1 MNWTVILI
9 TAAAFVLIET
19 VVIWLYRWTQKN
31 MPEQSLWVIMGS
43 KVLKLILAAVA
54 IIAVYAFLDDIEIK
68 HFSLGVITAY
78 LISLVFETIFF
89 LKKKK

>member
-54 IIAVYAFLDDIEIK
+54 IIAVYAFSDDIEIK
-68 HFSLGVITAY
+68 HFSFGVITAY

>member
-1 MNWTVILI
+1 MNWIVILI
-9 TAAAFVLIET
+9 IATFLIEAAI
-19 VVIWLYRWTQKN
+19 IWFYSWMQKN

-43 KVLKLILAAVA
+43 KILKLLLAVGAILL
-54 IIAVYAFLDDIEIK
+54 VYAFVDDIEIK

>member
-1 MNWTVILI
+1 MNWIVILI
-9 TAAAFVLIET
+9 IATFLIEAAI
-19 VVIWLYRWTQKN
+19 IWFYSWMQKN

-43 KVLKLILAAVA
+43 KVLKLLLAVGAIL
-54 IIAVYAFLDDIEIK
+54 IVYTFVDDIEIK
-68 HFSLGVITAY
+68 HFSFGVITAY

>member
-19 VVIWLYRWTQKN
+19 VVIWLCRWTQKN

>member
-1 MNWTVILI
+1 MNWIVILI
-9 TAAAFVLIET
+9 IATFLIEAAI
-19 VVIWLYRWTQKN
+19 IWFYSWMQKN

-54 IIAVYAFLDDIEIK
+54 IIAVYAFSDDIEIK

>member
-54 IIAVYAFLDDIEIK
+54 IIAVYAFSDDIEIK